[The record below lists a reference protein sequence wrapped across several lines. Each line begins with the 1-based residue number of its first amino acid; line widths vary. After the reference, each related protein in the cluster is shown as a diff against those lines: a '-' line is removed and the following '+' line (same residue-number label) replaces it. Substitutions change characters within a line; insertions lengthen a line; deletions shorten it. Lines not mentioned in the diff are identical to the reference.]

1 MFTGI
6 VETVGR
12 VAAVVEYPGSTRLRI
27 ASDLPLGELHAGES
41 ISVDG
46 VCLTVVVHQ
55 DDCFETDVVPET
67 LQCSTLGGV
76 GQGRHVNL
84 ERAMRIGDRLGGHL
98 VQGHVDATAEVLAV
112 VREAGEYRLQIEL
125 VPQTRAFIARK
136 GSVALQGVSLTV
148 AAMSPTTFDVALVPE
163 TLRGTTLGELEAGDR
178 VNVEVDLVARYLGR
192 LLEAGGAGRISTG
205 GDHGEHHD

>member
-12 VAAVVEYPGSTRLRI
+12 VAEVVEGQGSTRVRI
-27 ASDLPLGELHAGES
+27 ASDLPMAEIHRGES

-46 VCLTVVVHQ
+46 VCLTVVAKQ
-55 DDCFETDVVPET
+55 EDGFESDVVPET
-67 LQCSTLGGV
+67 LQRSTLGGMR
-76 GQGRHVNL
+76 QGRKVNL
-84 ERAMRIGDRLGGHL
+84 ERAMRIGDRLDGHL
-98 VQGHVDATAEVLAV
+98 VQGHVDATAKVVDV
-112 VREAGEYRLQIEL
+112 VRQGGEYRLQIEL
-125 VPQTRAFIARK
+125 VPQILVFIAEK

-148 AAMSPTTFDVALVPE
+148 ASLGAASFDVALVPQ

-192 LLEAGGAGRISTG
+192 LLEAGGIPDLHRRGSRGA
-205 GDHGEHHD
+205 

>member
-12 VAAVVEYPGSTRLRI
+12 VAAVVEYPGSRRLRS
-27 ASDLPLGELHAGES
+27 ASDLPLAELQAGES

-46 VCLTVVVHQ
+46 VCLTFVAQQ

-67 LQCSTLGGV
+67 LQCSTLGAV
-76 GQGRHVNL
+76 GQGRNVNL
-84 ERAMRIGDRLGGHL
+84 ERALKMGDRLDGHL
-98 VQGHVDATAEVLAV
+98 VQGHVDATAAVLDV
-112 VREAGEYRLQIEL
+112 GREAGEYRLQIEL
-125 VPQTRAFIARK
+125 VPQIRAFIAQK

-148 AAMSPTTFDVALVPE
+148 AAMGPTSFDVALVPQ
-163 TLRGTTLGELEAGDR
+163 TLKGTTLGELEAGDR

-192 LLEAGGAGRISTG
+192 LLEAGGVGGISTG
-205 GDHGEHHD
+205 DDYGENHD